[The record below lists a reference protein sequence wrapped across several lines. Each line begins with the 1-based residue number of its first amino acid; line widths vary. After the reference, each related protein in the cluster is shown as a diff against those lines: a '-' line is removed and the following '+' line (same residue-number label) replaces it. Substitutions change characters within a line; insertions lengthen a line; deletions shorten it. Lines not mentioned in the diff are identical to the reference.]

1 MNKNKLTFLKIAIV
15 VVLGVSVILS
25 CEKKEVL
32 NENEKK
38 IEKLSVGYEKEK
50 HFLSIMLAVPLD
62 KVIYDENAKEFKV
75 GERSTM
81 SLEQVQGLY
90 EEANEYKLVYEN

>member
-1 MNKNKLTFLKIAIV
+1 MTRNKLTILKTATV
-15 VVLGVSVILS
+15 VVLGIATIAG
-25 CEKKEVL
+25 CKKDQHPVE
-32 NENEKK
+32 EK

-50 HFLSIMLAVPLD
+50 RFLSIMLAVPLD

-90 EEANEYKLVYEN
+90 GEANEYKLVYEN